1 MIRSWTP
8 KTLSLAKFIPLSL
21 KPSPLKA
28 AEAGKDLLQ
37 RLTEGRAEVLAGK
50 AVCDIGRK
58 KAPPIAAII
67 GLALEFEAKEAVF
80 GHELDHR
87 IGKLD
92 LTAGAGVLR
101 GDAVEYLRLQDIT
114 AGNDQIGGSLFKL
127 RLLDHAV
134 DAEAA
139 TEGGADLDPAIP
151 ADLVGRH
158 LLDGDDIAA
167 GVGID
172 LHHLLEAAGPGVD
185 QHVGQK
191 QGEGLAADELAGTP
205 DGVTEPQRLL
215 LAGEAGLAGGR
226 QVLLQKHQLGL
237 LAAPLQGFL
246 QLELL
251 VEMILNDAFVP
262 PCDEDEMLA
271 AGFAG
276 LVNRKLDDRTVH
288 NRKHF
293 LGHRLGGGQ
302 KPGTETSDWENG
314 LLDGALHG
322 EDLVRG
328 GIRLELMAGNHLGNF
343 LQESRATVK
352 RCFLGTPTR

>member
-8 KTLSLAKFIPLSL
+8 KTLSLAKFIHLSSRPYPL
-21 KPSPLKA
+21 KP
-28 AEAGKDLLQ
+28 AEGGNDLLQ
-37 RLTEGRAEVLAGK
+37 RLTEGRTEVLAGK
-50 AVCDIGRK
+50 PVGDIGGK
-58 KAPPIAAII
+58 ETHAIAAII
-67 GLALEFEAKEAVF
+67 GLALEFEAEEAVLS
-80 GHELDHR
+80 HQLDHR
-87 IGKLD
+87 VGQLD
-92 LTAGAGVLR
+92 LAAGAGVLR
-101 GDAVEYLRLQDIT
+101 GDAVEDLRLQDIA
-114 AGNDQIGGSLFKL
+114 AGNDQIGRSVLKP

-139 TEGGADLDPAIP
+139 AEGRADLDHAIA

-167 GVGID
+167 GVGVN

-185 QHVGQK
+185 QHVGQE
-191 QGEGLAADELAGTP
+191 QGERLVADELAGTP

-246 QLELL
+246 KLELL
-251 VEMILNDAFVP
+251 VEMILNNAFVP

-276 LVNRKLDDRTVH
+276 LVNRKLDDRTVY

-302 KPGTETSDWENG
+302 KPGTETSDGENG
-314 LLDGALHG
+314 LLDETLHG
-322 EDLVRG
+322 EDLVAERTK
-328 GIRLELMAGNHLGNF
+328 LMAGNHLGNV

-352 RCFLGTPTR
+352 RCFCGMPTR